1 MFQNETLLRVPEENY
16 AKYNL
21 GSEAQINDWNSN
33 DTQMTLEVFLLKEIW
48 ESVIAVPKWNKGN
61 LFKIELYPIT
71 LGFGKKRT
79 IRGRPMLANKVLSKK
94 IIDDLAERSKPFGT
108 KVEFKDGIGVINL
121 VN

>member
-1 MFQNETLLRVPEENY
+1 MVERSFRLELKKVDGSNFDAN
-16 AKYNL
+16 NL
-21 GSEAQINDWNSN
+21 PGA
-33 DTQMTLEVFLLKEIW
+33 L
-48 ESVIAVPKWNKGN
+48 SVIDIANKGN

-94 IIDDLAERSKPFGT
+94 IIDDLAERPKPFGT
-108 KVEFKDGIGVINL
+108 KVEFKDGIGVINI